1 MASNAI
7 LAIINIHSR
16 ERASPGKAGGSVQQI
31 RTPREPRKF
40 SLGARHQSTRAHT
53 TFRPRGPSN
62 PKAAAAPPHR
72 RDRDT
77 GQSLHA
83 SQEHHVVRGQAKVIS
98 RQMSSRRH
106 ICRASRLS
114 RTCY

>member
-1 MASNAI
+1 MERN
-7 LAIINIHSR
+7 LVTINIYSQ
-16 ERASPGKAGGSVQQI
+16 ECASTGKAGGSVQQI
-31 RTPREPRKF
+31 RTCVFNKTPREPRKF

-62 PKAAAAPPHR
+62 PKAGAALPHL

-83 SQEHHVVRGQAKVIS
+83 SQEHHVV
-98 RQMSSRRH
+98 
-106 ICRASRLS
+106 
-114 RTCY
+114 